1 VLSCSVWKMDF
12 PDFFFSGPTLLTST
26 SGKKSHCRVPR
37 VFENFSIFFYM
48 LKFYR
53 RFSRSYS
60 ELQADISQIR
70 GDFQSLVLL
79 LN

>member
-1 VLSCSVWKMDF
+1 MDF
-12 PDFFFSGPTLLTST
+12 PDFFFFGTNAFDVNI
-26 SGKKSHCRVPR
+26 GQKSHCRVPR
-37 VFENFSIFFYM
+37 VFEKFSIFFYM

-60 ELQADISQIR
+60 ELQADIWQIR

-79 LN
+79 VN